1 MKWELVI
8 LGNKDLN
15 QLRNLQPILIP
26 PNECTIQWL
35 NIGKNYTPYKS
46 IQNKI
51 NYSNGHD
58 YYFLKC
64 YYFNI

>member
-15 QLRNLQPILIP
+15 QLGNLQPILIP

-35 NIGKNYTPYKS
+35 NIGKNCTPYKS
-46 IQNKI
+46 IQN
-51 NYSNGHD
+51 NNNDSNGHD
-58 YYFLKC
+58 YYS
-64 YYFNI
+64 